1 MLFNFLQGNNDRVSD
16 WLRTSSAHNESQT
29 FVKTSPRGSGRH
41 QKRTR
46 SQDRYALQQQQQ
58 PPSHHQFIPPSMSAY
73 GFGDTSLVVEASR
86 RLARQH
92 NPPANQSLPLTSMSG
107 TSISG
112 SAPGNGDSLT
122 AKYVFPQSKDE
133 LPFLVKIP
141 ITNSPITLGDVKRHL
156 PKKGIYRFFF
166 KTDMDGEE
174 VLQVRKNVPISQE
187 KYHYT

>member
-1 MLFNFLQGNNDRVSD
+1 
-16 WLRTSSAHNESQT
+16 
-29 FVKTSPRGSGRH
+29 
-41 QKRTR
+41 
-46 SQDRYALQQQQQ
+46 
-58 PPSHHQFIPPSMSAY
+58 MSAY

-92 NPPANQSLPLTSMSG
+92 NPSANQSLPLTTMSG

-112 SAPGNGDSLT
+112 SAGNGDSIT
-122 AKYVFPQSKDE
+122 AKYIFPQSKDE

-141 ITNSPITLGDVKRHL
+141 ISNSPITLGDVKRHL

-174 VLQVRKNVPISQE
+174 VLQVRKSFNFTKKNIITYICFFGEIKTKFIIFFP
-187 KYHYT
+187 

>member
-1 MLFNFLQGNNDRVSD
+1 M
-16 WLRTSSAHNESQT
+16 RTSSAHNESQQA

-58 PPSHHQFIPPSMSAY
+58 LTQPPPSHHQYIPPSMSAY

-92 NPPANQSLPLTSMSG
+92 NPSSANQSLPLTAMSG
-107 TSISG
+107 ASISG
-112 SAPGNGDSLT
+112 SAPPGNGDSIT

-141 ITNSPITLGDVKRHL
+141 ISNSPITLGDVKRHL

-174 VLQVRKNVPISQE
+174 VLQVN
-187 KYHYT
+187 KYALKK